1 MTTDD
6 LWGLNTLR
14 DDAPSPLLL
23 RPTQVEVFEVGE
35 RVWMQNPFFR
45 DGTKLRAGPR
55 MEDPFLETQ

>member
-1 MTTDD
+1 M
-6 LWGLNTLR
+6 R

-45 DGTKLRAGPR
+45 DGTKLRTGPR